1 MWPAQIRAS
10 GYNENHVIESTGSMS
25 AAPAASSDRIAVYYK
40 GSRQAVVISPDD
52 RTGFIDLVKAIN
64 PDITLRL

>member
-1 MWPAQIRAS
+1 MKIT
-10 GYNENHVIESTGSMS
+10 VIESTGSMS

-52 RTGFIDLVKAIN
+52 RKGFIDLVEAIN
-64 PDITLRL
+64 PDITPDYRAAS